1 MFTLSHCY
9 PTLIHF
15 LAGQGPVPAAA
26 AQPAA
31 AVAQPAAAVAQPAA
45 AAAQAAAAATQPAAA
60 AIPDGQQ
67 PPAPPTAG
75 IPGIRPTIP
84 PG

>member
-26 AQPAA
+26 
-31 AVAQPAAAVAQPAA
+31 AQPAAAVAQPAA